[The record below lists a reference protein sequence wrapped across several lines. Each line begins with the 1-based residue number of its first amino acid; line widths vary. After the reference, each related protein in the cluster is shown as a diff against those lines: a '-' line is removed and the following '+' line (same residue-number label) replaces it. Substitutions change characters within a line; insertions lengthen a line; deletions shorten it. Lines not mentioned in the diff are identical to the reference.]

1 MLANLPPFSMLLEVL
16 VTSEDVNLAYQEA
29 NKIKDKLVRLNTTS
43 EILGVSEDTIFKL
56 KDRYRYKI
64 EINVTDDRVLDEL
77 KAIYPLYQSNKD
89 VEIQIT
95 RM

>member
-1 MLANLPPFSMLLEVL
+1 M
-16 VTSEDVNLAYQEA
+16 NLAYFEA
-29 NKIKDKLVRLNTTS
+29 NKIKEKLISLNTTS
-43 EILGVSEDTIFKL
+43 EILGVSEDNLFKL

-64 EINVTDDRVLDEL
+64 EINVTDEKVLDEL
-77 KAIYPLYQSNKD
+77 KSIYPLYQSNKD